1 MNIFILNKMAAGV
14 TKSLPRHV
22 EQLLNEL
29 TFIGLT
35 QPGQKICFSTR
46 STTDGY
52 SLYSYL
58 YRRWYQEGENTLILN
73 LTSTVGL
80 VEEALETVDWE
91 SYRIQILTK
100 VIDLHRVL
108 IDQITI
114 YERYPYTK
122 ASLIGLRDR
131 VSTILLNISD
141 NDKLLIKRRQNL
153 EDAKFTV
160 NVIGTPPGQSP
171 LATRL
176 ANER

>member
-1 MNIFILNKMAAGV
+1 MAMG
-14 TKSLPRHV
+14 LPKHV
-22 EQLLNEL
+22 ENLLNEL

-58 YRRWYQEGENTLILN
+58 YRRWYQEGENSLILN
-73 LTSTVGL
+73 LSSTIGL
-80 VEEALETVDWE
+80 VEEALATQSWE
-91 SYRIQILTK
+91 PYRIQILTK

-114 YERYPYTK
+114 YEKYPYTK

-131 VSTILLNISD
+131 VATILLNISED
-141 NDKLLIKRRQNL
+141 DKILIRRRQAL
-153 EDAKFTV
+153 EDAKFTI

-171 LATRL
+171 LSNRL
-176 ANER
+176 MNER